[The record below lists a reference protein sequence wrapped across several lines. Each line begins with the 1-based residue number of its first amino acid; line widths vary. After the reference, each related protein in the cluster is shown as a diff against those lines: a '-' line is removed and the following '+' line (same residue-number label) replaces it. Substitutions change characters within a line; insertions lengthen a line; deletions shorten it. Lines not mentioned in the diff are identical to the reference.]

1 MPSLQTRLSFT
12 VFGPLDVLQALPGG
26 TWVAR
31 KNLPGASIAD
41 AIDVIRTAWGSYE
54 ALPSHTTGQSK
65 SRGQSQILTGEP

>member
-1 MPSLQTRLSFT
+1 MFS
-12 VFGPLDVLQALPGG
+12 PLNVLQALPGG

-31 KNLPGASIAD
+31 ENLPGAWEAD

-65 SRGQSQILTGEP
+65 SPGQSQILTGEP